1 MYRVNVI
8 DLASWFLLTY
18 LVFILHI
25 ICYPACEDT
34 TDSTGDCTAINGYM
48 TAWVST
54 SSGRRHLSESEVYNA
69 IEQFSNS
76 YSNNAAGIRSVNYVG
91 TRQANAP
98 VIDKAISN
106 GGEQEDLVPA
116 SSGIGAGAAAGIG
129 IAVVALL
136 FILAL
141 ITARVVKKRSEMK
154 REAAEAREMSIV
166 DNALFMIDEEEDM
179 KEIRD
184 DVSVA
189 ETEDYT
195 HDGTIAQSRTF
206 DSEAPSEDEGYEV
219 QL

>member
-1 MYRVNVI
+1 MYRVNGI
-8 DLASWFLLTY
+8 DFASWFLLTY

-25 ICYPACEDT
+25 ICYPACNDT

-54 SSGRRHLSESEVYNA
+54 SSGRRHLSESDVYNA
-69 IEQFSNS
+69 IEEFTNS

-106 GGEQEDLVPA
+106 GGEQADLVPA

-129 IAVVALL
+129 IAVIALL
-136 FILAL
+136 AILAL
-141 ITARVVKKRSEMK
+141 ITARIVKKRRDMK

-184 DVSVA
+184 DVSAA

-195 HDGTIAQSRTF
+195 LDGSIVQSRTF
-206 DSEAPSEDEGYEV
+206 DSEAPSEDGFEV